1 MPDNRYEVKVEN
13 IFEGPMDLLVYL
25 IYKNEVDI
33 YDIPIALITEQYLKY
48 IEWMKVMNVD
58 FAGDFL
64 LMAATL
70 IQIKSKMLLPLHQGD
85 GDDEDDPRL
94 EITRPLLEYLRMKSA
109 AEQLT
114 LRPVL
119 GEDTFVRAP
128 GLEDIRPD
136 PAGQFIQVS
145 LFELI
150 DAFQR
155 IIENMPGEHGIDFD
169 TERFS
174 IKDKIAHII
183 EVLEAKGSVTFDE
196 LFSKDADKE
205 ELIATFLALLEMG
218 KLSLVRIV
226 QHYQS
231 GTIRLF
237 YL

>member
-48 IEWMKVMNVD
+48 IDWMKTMSVD

-70 IQIKSKMLLPLHQGD
+70 TQIKSRMLLPVHEAD
-85 GDDEDDPRL
+85 GEEEDPRL

-114 LRPVL
+114 HRPVL
-119 GEDTFVRAP
+119 GLDTF
-128 GLEDIRPD
+128 IRPPGTEGIKPD
-136 PAGQFIQVS
+136 PDGQFMQVS
-145 LFELI
+145 VFELI

-155 IIENMPGEHGIDFD
+155 IIENMPGEHGVDFD

-174 IKDKIAHII
+174 IKDKIAYII
-183 EVLEAKGSVTFDE
+183 EVLEEKGSVTFHE
-196 LFSKDADKE
+196 LFSTDADKE

>member
-1 MPDNRYEVKVEN
+1 MKAMS
-13 IFEGPMDLLVYL
+13 IDL
-25 IYKNEVDI
+25 
-33 YDIPIALITEQYLKY
+33 
-48 IEWMKVMNVD
+48 
-58 FAGDFL
+58 AGDFL

-70 IQIKSKMLLPLHQGD
+70 TQIKSKMLLPRHDED
-85 GDDEDDPRL
+85 GEADDDPRL

-109 AEQLT
+109 AEELT

-119 GEDTFVRAP
+119 GEDTFVRP
-128 GLEDIRPD
+128 SGTEKIQPD

-155 IIENMPGEHGIDFD
+155 IIDNLPGEHGVEFD

-183 EVLEAKGSVTFDE
+183 EILEENGAVAFHE
-196 LFSKDADKE
+196 LFSRSADRE
-205 ELIATFLALLEMG
+205 ELIATFLAILEMG
-218 KLSLVRIV
+218 KLGLVRIA
-226 QHYQS
+226 QHFQN

-237 YL
+237 YV

>member
-1 MPDNRYEVKVEN
+1 
-13 IFEGPMDLLVYL
+13 
-25 IYKNEVDI
+25 
-33 YDIPIALITEQYLKY
+33 
-48 IEWMKVMNVD
+48 
-58 FAGDFL
+58 
-64 LMAATL
+64 
-70 IQIKSKMLLPLHQGD
+70 
-85 GDDEDDPRL
+85 
-94 EITRPLLEYLRMKSA
+94 MKSA

-114 LRPVL
+114 HRPIL
-119 GEDTFVRAP
+119 GLDTFVRPP
-128 GLEDIRPD
+128 GTEEIKPD
-136 PAGQFIQVS
+136 PSGRYIQVS

-150 DAFQR
+150 DAFER
-155 IIENMPGEHGIDFD
+155 IIQNMPGEHGVDFD

-183 EVLEAKGSVTFDE
+183 EVLEERGSVTFDE

-231 GTIRLF
+231 GAIRLF

>member
-1 MPDNRYEVKVEN
+1 M
-13 IFEGPMDLLVYL
+13 
-25 IYKNEVDI
+25 DI

-48 IEWMKVMNVD
+48 IEWMKTMNVD

-70 IQIKSKMLLPLHQGD
+70 IQIKSKMLLPLHDAD
-85 GDDEDDPRL
+85 GDDEEDPRL

-128 GLEDIRPD
+128 GVEDIRPD
-136 PAGQFIQVS
+136 PSGQFIQVS

-155 IIENMPGEHGIDFD
+155 IIENMPG
-169 TERFS
+169 
-174 IKDKIAHII
+174 
-183 EVLEAKGSVTFDE
+183 
-196 LFSKDADKE
+196 
-205 ELIATFLALLEMG
+205 
-218 KLSLVRIV
+218 
-226 QHYQS
+226 
-231 GTIRLF
+231 
-237 YL
+237 